1 MTRRDAAARAETLRR
16 ELWRHRQLYY
26 VLAAPEITDAEYDAL
41 ERELASIE
49 AKYPDLVT
57 SDSPTQRVGFP
68 VTGDF
73 PQVRHAE
80 PMLSL
85 ENAYSEDELI
95 EWEARLRR
103 AAGLAENDPLE
114 LSVEHKIDGVS
125 VSVSYEDGRLVRA
138 VSRGD
143 GTVGEEITGNVRT
156 IRSLPLRLSGPHRA
170 VEARGEIYFPRDG
183 FVALNAE
190 REENGEPAFANPRN
204 AAAGTLRL
212 QDPRLVA
219 ARPLDLQFWQAL
231 SIDGERPADHVAGLD
246 ELARAGL
253 RTNPHRER
261 LTGLSAVVEYIRSW
275 ADRRHGLPYEID
287 GIVIKVS
294 AREIQQRAGATSKA
308 PRWAVAFKYP
318 AAQEATRLL
327 GVTWQVGRTGVL
339 TPVAELEPVRLAG
352 STVSRATLHNLDE
365 IARIDVRIGDAV
377 LVEKGGE
384 VIPKVVGPIP
394 ARRPPDAAP
403 LVPPSTCPA
412 CGEPVVREEGEV
424 ALRCVN
430 PNCPAR
436 LKETLRHF
444 ARRTAMD
451 IEGLGPALIDQ
462 LVERGLVRD
471 VADLYGLDA
480 ERLAG
485 LERMGDRSALNLVAQ
500 LEASRARPLHRL
512 LFALG
517 IRHVG
522 ERAARLLARHFG
534 TLDALAAA
542 ARADD
547 AEERLTAVRE
557 VGPETAASLARFFH
571 SHAGAELLRKLA
583 ACRLALEEPEEN
595 RARPAGA
602 LAGKVVVLTGTLPT
616 MTREEATERLEQA
629 GARVASSVSRK
640 TDYVVAG
647 ADAGSKLTRA
657 QELGIPV
664 LDEAAMQALI
674 ASGPSSDTAGG

>member
-1 MTRRDAAARAETLRR
+1 MTRREAAARADTLRR
-16 ELWRHRQLYY
+16 ELWHHRQLYY
-26 VLAAPEITDAEYDAL
+26 ALAAPEITDAEYDAL
-41 ERELASIE
+41 ERELAAIE

-57 SDSPTQRVGFP
+57 PDSPTQRVGFP

-73 PQVRHAE
+73 PQVRHTE

-85 ENAYSEDELI
+85 ENAYSEEELVD
-95 EWEARLRR
+95 WDARLRR
-103 AAGLAENDPLE
+103 AAGLDEDEPLE
-114 LSVEHKIDGVS
+114 FSVEHKIDGVS
-125 VSVSYEDGRLVRA
+125 VSVTYEDGRLVRA

-143 GTVGEEITGNVRT
+143 GAVGEEITGNVRT
-156 IRSLPLRLSGPHRA
+156 IRSLPLRLVGPHRA
-170 VEARGEIYFPRDG
+170 LEARGEVYFPRDG

-190 REENGEPAFANPRN
+190 REENGEPPFANPRN
-204 AAAGTLRL
+204 AAAGTLRM
-212 QDPRLVA
+212 QDPRIVA

-231 SIDGERPADHVAGLD
+231 SIDGERPPDQFAGLD

-253 RTNPHRER
+253 RTNPHRAR
-261 LTGLSAVVEYIRSW
+261 LAGLPAVLDYIRIW
-275 ADRRHGLPYEID
+275 ADRRHELSYEID
-287 GIVIKVS
+287 GIVIKAS
-294 AREIQQRAGATSKA
+294 ARGIQQRAGATSKA

-318 AAQEATRLL
+318 AARETTRLS

-339 TPVAELEPVRLAG
+339 TPVAELDPVRLAG

-365 IARIDVRIGDAV
+365 IARLDVRTGDTV

-384 VIPKVVGPIP
+384 VIPKVVGPIL
-394 ARRPPDAAP
+394 ARRPADAAP
-403 LVPPSTCPA
+403 IVPPSTCPA
-412 CGEPVVREEGEV
+412 CGEPVAREEGEV

-471 VADLYGLDA
+471 VADLYALDA

-485 LERMGDRSALNLVAQ
+485 LERMGEKSALNLVAQ

-512 LFALG
+512 LYALG

-522 ERAARLLARHFG
+522 ERAAKLLARQFV
-534 TLDALAAA
+534 TLDALAAT

-547 AEERLTAVRE
+547 AAERLTAVRE
-557 VGPETAASLARFFH
+557 VGPETASSLAQFFR
-571 SHAGAELLRKLA
+571 SHAGTELLGRLA
-583 ACRLALEEPEEN
+583 ARGLALEEPLEN
-595 RARPAGA
+595 RAPPAGA
-602 LAGKVVVLTGTLPT
+602 FAGKAVVLTGTLPT
-616 MTREEATERLEQA
+616 MTREEATARLEEA
-629 GARVASSVSRK
+629 GARVVSAVSRK

-647 ADAGSKLTRA
+647 TDAGSKLAKAR
-657 QELGIPV
+657 ELGIPV
-664 LDEAAMQALI
+664 LDEAGMRALLG
-674 ASGPSSDTAGG
+674 SGPAHDPAGD